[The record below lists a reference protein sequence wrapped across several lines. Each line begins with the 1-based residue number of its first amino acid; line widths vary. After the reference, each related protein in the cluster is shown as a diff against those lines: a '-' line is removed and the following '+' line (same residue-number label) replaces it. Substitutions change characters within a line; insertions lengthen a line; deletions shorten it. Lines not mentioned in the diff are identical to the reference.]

1 MLDEGRRRVVSRRV
15 HGTVKNTLKGDR
27 IEKGKGGV
35 TKIWKREQA
44 GARDRCLKKGEAA
57 ETL

>member
-1 MLDEGRRRVVSRRV
+1 MSRRV
-15 HGTVKNTLKGDR
+15 HGTVKNTLKWDR

-44 GARDRCLKKGEAA
+44 GARDRCLKKGGAA